1 LDPRTGHAQR
11 PLVVVTMV
19 VLGSCGIVVVDDAG
33 SACHEQDHIRCKPV
47 LMEEMGNHKR
57 KPEEMDNHGIVPLF
71 GY

>member
-1 LDPRTGHAQR
+1 M
-11 PLVVVTMV
+11 MV